1 MDDRVGT
8 RLRGWDAAAFRTSS
22 NDPSMRSTVIAMGLL
37 DQAPDWQRIRVR
49 FERLTRF
56 VPALRMRP
64 IYGLTGLSAPRLAI
78 DPDFDLDVH
87 LRRYRLPEG
96 AGWQDLLLD
105 ARRMSLT
112 DFDLDRPLWEAAVI
126 EGLPGGQAAFLLK
139 LHHAIADGQ
148 ATVMI
153 ALSLFELGP
162 QGNPDEP
169 PAPEVPAGSDVS
181 IAQITVANAVD
192 MARDAAA
199 QVTGA
204 IRSGAGLAR
213 IASADPIGAWAQA
226 WRTLGS
232 IGRLTSVADQP
243 LSPVMCSRG
252 TTYRFG
258 AFDLP
263 FEDLRAAAKSHGLSV
278 NDAFMAALGAGLDR
292 YHRRHHAL
300 VEQLR
305 VNVPIS
311 LRGDPGDRTGKAAN
325 AVSIARFPF
334 PIAGLTTV
342 ERMQAAHDMVA
353 RWRQEPA
360 LRLTDPL
367 AEVSWFV
374 PVPMLAAQARTSDV
388 TASNVPGP
396 PIPLYLAGARIVAA
410 YPLVA
415 TIGAAL
421 NVTMVTYDGRAFIGV
436 SSDDRA
442 VPDAAD
448 LIEDLR
454 AGFCEITGSQVGP
467 ADPYDARTTKAR
479 PTKARPT
486 KARSPRTGP
495 STARSNDTGA

>member
-1 MDDRVGT
+1 MDARVGT
-8 RLRGWDAAAFRTSS
+8 RLRGWDAATFRTAS
-22 NDPSMRSTVIAMGLL
+22 NDPTMRSTVIAMGIL
-37 DQAPDWQRIRVR
+37 DRAPDWGRIRGR

-56 VPALRMRP
+56 VPSLRMRP

-87 LRRYRLPEG
+87 LRRYRLPED
-96 AGWQDLLLD
+96 AGWQDLLSD

-112 DFDLDRPLWEAAVI
+112 DFDLDRPLWEAAVV

-139 LHHAIADGQ
+139 LHHSIADGQ

-162 QGNPDEP
+162 DQNPDEP
-169 PAPEVPAGSDVS
+169 VPPDVPEGTDVRLAD
-181 IAQITVANAVD
+181 IAIANAID
-192 MARDAAA
+192 GLRDAAG
-199 QVTGA
+199 QVSAGM
-204 IRSGAGLAR
+204 RSAAGLAR
-213 IASADPIGAWAQA
+213 QAISDPVNAWAQA
-226 WRTLGS
+226 WRTASS

-243 LSPVMCSRG
+243 LSPVMCGRG

-263 FEDLRAAAKSHGLSV
+263 FGTLREAAKAHALSV
-278 NDAFMAALGAGLDR
+278 NDAFMAALGLGFDA
-292 YHRRHHAL
+292 YHRRHGAV
-300 VEQLR
+300 VEELR

-311 LRGDPGDRTGKAAN
+311 LRGDPGDRTGNASN

-334 PIAGLTTV
+334 PVAGLTPV
-342 ERMQAAHDMVA
+342 ERMQAAHDLVA
-353 RWRQEPA
+353 RWRDEPA
-360 LRLTDPL
+360 LRLADPL

-415 TIGAAL
+415 TIGAAV
-421 NVTMVTYDGRAFIGV
+421 NVTMVTYDGRAFIGI

-442 VPDAAD
+442 VPDHAA
-448 LIEDLR
+448 LVEDLR
-454 AGFCEITGSQVGP
+454 SGFAEVTGADVGP
-467 ADPYDARTTKAR
+467 ADPYD
-479 PTKARPT
+479 
-486 KARSPRTGP
+486 
-495 STARSNDTGA
+495 TGA